1 MRFEHSFEPDSDP
14 KHAGILDGHLVSD
27 DGKYIIAAESGELL
41 YWNLEERT
49 VIFQVYYADHG

>member
-1 MRFEHSFEPDSDP
+1 M
-14 KHAGILDGHLVSD
+14 GIFLVSD

-49 VIFQVYYADHG
+49 VIFQVF